1 METSPSRVK
10 VRILDEDYTIVGDT
24 EATTIVSIAQMVEDK
39 CQELSYALPTAS
51 KTRIAILCALN
62 IADELYQL
70 KSSHENLESVN
81 PLIEEKTKK
90 IISLLEEGI
99 IGDFY
104 P

>member
-10 VRILDEDYTIVGDT
+10 VRILEEDYTILGETDQ
-24 EATTIVSIAQMVEDK
+24 TTIVEIARMVDERCK
-39 CQELSYALPTAS
+39 ELQASLPSAS

-62 IADELYQL
+62 IADELHQA
-70 KSSHENLESVN
+70 KNLNEGSEPSN

-99 IGDFY
+99 IGDIY

>member
-10 VRILDEDYTIVGDT
+10 VRILDEDYTIVGDA
-24 EATTIVSIAQMVEDK
+24 ESSTILSIAQMVDEK
-39 CQELSYALPTAS
+39 CQELSSALPSAS

-62 IADELYQL
+62 MADELYQA
-70 KSSHENLESVN
+70 KSSQENLVPVN

-90 IISLLEEGI
+90 ILSLLEEGI

>member
-10 VRILDEDYTIVGDT
+10 VRILDEDYTIVGDA
-24 EATTIVSIAQMVEDK
+24 EASTIASIAQMVEEK

-62 IADELYQL
+62 MADELYQA
-70 KSSHENLESVN
+70 KFSNENLETVN
-81 PLIEEKTKK
+81 PAIEEKTKK